1 MIKFIIIIIILIIVL
16 IILKNY
22 FTLKELDLKID
33 ACSGSLF
40 EILDLKK
47 ETIEKII
54 KSSKNKDIKNIISDI
69 NTDNLFKYDEDLY
82 QTFKKIEV
90 DKTLTKKALSMTKD
104 IKKIDEEIDGLK
116 NFYNVN
122 VNKYNLMYNKKP
134 FIYLYNLLKLEKK
147 EVFKERKTSDLNILK
162 D

>member
-69 NTDNLFKYDEDLY
+69 NTDNLLKYDEDLY
-82 QTFKKIEV
+82 QALKKIEV

>member
-1 MIKFIIIIIILIIVL
+1 MIKFIIIIIILIIIL

>member
-69 NTDNLFKYDEDLY
+69 NTDNLIKYDEDLY
-82 QTFKKIEV
+82 QAFKKIEA
-90 DKTLTKKALSMTKD
+90 DKILTKKALSMTKD